1 MYIYIDTDI
10 HTNTVHTYVYI
21 GDVQTEA
28 QIIRAH
34 AARFETAYQSVKIAG
49 NVLLR

>member
-10 HTNTVHTYVYI
+10 HTNTVHTYI

-28 QIIRAH
+28 RIIRAH